1 MKTLRHFFLLFIMLS
16 LLLSCNNKNNVAD
29 TPSESEQGY
38 MLPRV
43 LIVTTGSNL
52 GNGVLAEGVNIAMQT
67 FNRLGAFVTLKSRDI
82 LLDPQELNRYN
93 IMILPTAA
101 GYHDADRRYS
111 LTFMADEE
119 LQTIVNWVKNGGI
132 LVAGDNIGRNLP
144 DATDRTSLY
153 GIITPG
159 NWALGE
165 CFGVSLVEKDIK
177 GYRLDGS
184 ITKEL
189 QGNFIAEFTEDVWS
203 LVIDTMYS
211 DSLKVLASW
220 LSNEDTIPALVQNRY
235 EKGMSFLLPTSYLL
249 HPSNAGGYW
258 SAEQIREFYHYVLTS
273 FYKINNS
280 SLRLNIWPDAHRYAF
295 CATLNSSGKISEY
308 RRLMDFFEKEKIA
321 PTVFVNEQPDSIIRD
336 FLKQYSLQSNGFGK
350 LNNQTAPYYE
360 ISKNIIANELF
371 WKKSFTGFRF
381 PFTKSSFLGLECL
394 SGRRYKFDSSIG
406 VDNLESFYGCAFPYE
421 ICISGNGLYK
431 YSGLLEISPI
441 LNDDYFFFEQI
452 LNGAYS
458 EDKLTKDAKLYQKYL
473 LNTWEYAIK
482 PYNGLMVYLGHPLY
496 VGHSDSTMI
505 PLINLVK
512 QVKSENTWITTIEA
526 VADYWEKLGQTRFFV
541 NENDESAIITV
552 KTADSITIKNIS
564 FEAYKKPTA
573 IEARI
578 GKASIVKKDNTNF
591 IVFDAAPNQQ
601 VTVRFK

>member
-1 MKTLRHFFLLFIMLS
+1 MKIPRYFFFIFIFFS
-16 LLLSCNNKNNVAD
+16 LLLSCNSHKNMPD
-29 TPSESEQGY
+29 TPSDTGQGY

-52 GNGVLAEGVNIAMQT
+52 GNGVLAEGGNIAMQT

-82 LLDPQELNRYN
+82 LLDPEELSLYN

-111 LTFMADEE
+111 LTFMSDDE
-119 LQTIVNWVKNGGI
+119 LKAIVNWVKKGGV

-165 CFGVSLVEKDIK
+165 CFGVSLIEKDIK
-177 GYRLDGS
+177 GYRLDGA

-220 LSNEDTIPALVQNRY
+220 LSAEDTIPALIQNRC
-235 EKGMSFLLPTSYLL
+235 EKGISFLLPTSYLL

-308 RRLMDFFEKEKIA
+308 KRLMDFFEKEKIA
-321 PTVFVNEQPDSIIRD
+321 PTIFVNEQPDSIIRE
-336 FLKQYSLQSNGFGK
+336 FLKQYPLQSNGFGK

-381 PFTKSSFLGLECL
+381 PFTKSSFLGFECL
-394 SGRRYKFDSSIG
+394 SGRKYKFDSSIG
-406 VDNLESFYGCAFPYE
+406 VDNLENFYGCTFPYE

-431 YSGLLEISPI
+431 HTGMLEISPI

-452 LNGAYS
+452 LNGTYS

-482 PYNGLMVYLGHPLY
+482 PYNGLMVYLGHPIY
-496 VGHSDSTMI
+496 VGHSDSTMT
-505 PLINLVK
+505 PLIQLVK
-512 QVKSENTWITTIEA
+512 KVKSENTWITTIEA
-526 VADYWEKLGQTRFFV
+526 VAAYWEKLGKTRLFV
-541 NENDESAIITV
+541 NENNESAIITV
-552 KTADSITIKNIS
+552 IIPDNDTINNIS
-564 FEAYKKPTA
+564 IETFKKPLSV
-573 IEARI
+573 EAKT
-578 GKASIVKKDNTNF
+578 GKASIVKKDNSSF
-591 IVFDAAPNQQ
+591 IIFDAIKDQQ
-601 VTVRFK
+601 ITIRYK

>member
-1 MKTLRHFFLLFIMLS
+1 
-16 LLLSCNNKNNVAD
+16 
-29 TPSESEQGY
+29 
-38 MLPRV
+38 
-43 LIVTTGSNL
+43 
-52 GNGVLAEGVNIAMQT
+52 
-67 FNRLGAFVTLKSRDI
+67 
-82 LLDPQELNRYN
+82 
-93 IMILPTAA
+93 
-101 GYHDADRRYS
+101 
-111 LTFMADEE
+111 
-119 LQTIVNWVKNGGI
+119 
-132 LVAGDNIGRNLP
+132 
-144 DATDRTSLY
+144 
-153 GIITPG
+153 
-159 NWALGE
+159 
-165 CFGVSLVEKDIK
+165 
-177 GYRLDGS
+177 
-184 ITKEL
+184 
-189 QGNFIAEFTEDVWS
+189 
-203 LVIDTMYS
+203 
-211 DSLKVLASW
+211 
-220 LSNEDTIPALVQNRY
+220 
-235 EKGMSFLLPTSYLL
+235 
-249 HPSNAGGYW
+249 
-258 SAEQIREFYHYVLTS
+258 
-273 FYKINNS
+273 
-280 SLRLNIWPDAHRYAF
+280 
-295 CATLNSSGKISEY
+295 
-308 RRLMDFFEKEKIA
+308 
-321 PTVFVNEQPDSIIRD
+321 
-336 FLKQYSLQSNGFGK
+336 
-350 LNNQTAPYYE
+350 APYYE

-371 WKKSFTGFRF
+371 WNKSFTGFRF